1 MKLYADE
8 DGSDAIRALGLVVVS
23 MLARVEVPAAIWRK
37 VRMGEV
43 GAGDGAILTQAF
55 EADWNASDAARRPF
69 VVVALPVRLLDHAA
83 VLAAT
88 QELRAYDAIQLASA
102 LAARDADPGCDSF
115 ACFDAGLRRAAAAEG
130 FVLLP

>member
-8 DGSDAIRALGLVVVS
+8 HGSDAIRALSFVVVS

-37 VRMGEV
+37 VRMGEID
-43 GAGDGAILTQAF
+43 AGDGAMLTQAF
-55 EADWNASDAARRPF
+55 EADWNCGDAARSPF
-69 VVVALPVRLLDHAA
+69 VVIALHVDLLDHAA
-83 VLAAT
+83 GIAAT
-88 QELRAYDAIQLASA
+88 QGLRAYDAIQLASA
-102 LAARDADPGCDSF
+102 LAGRDADPGCDSF